1 MESAICQEN
10 HSEAWIEE
18 RTVPTGR
25 TSVLA
30 SAALAI
36 AVVASACSN
45 PATSSGTSA
54 GGSGGST
61 KAGGTLTVALAEE
74 PDDLDPT
81 TAATFVGRIVF
92 ANMCE
97 KLYDVNASLN
107 VIPQLATALPTIS
120 ADGKTYTI
128 KLRPGV
134 KFNDGTPFN
143 AQAVKTTLMRDK
155 TDPNSARASE
165 LDPVKTINVLN
176 PTTVQL
182 KLSTPY
188 SPLTAILADR
198 SGMIESP
205 TQLKK
210 LGSKFGQHPVCVGPF
225 SFADRPSSDKIDLVK
240 SNFYYDKSAVKL
252 NKVTFEVVTQPNVRA
267 ANVRSGDVNVSERL
281 APQDVKALQSSSSV
295 TIKQVTSLGY
305 DDIDINVSNSNGAA
319 KPPFNTV
326 GTPLAQHADLRQAFA
341 LSLNRDTIN
350 NVVNDGQYAPDC
362 TPISPVSPYAP
373 GITCPPQNI
382 AKAKQLVA
390 QSGVKTPIPVH
401 MIVQASNDQATKLGE
416 VVQSMAKQAGFA
428 VKVTPTEF
436 TTALTQAQ
444 AGKFDTFD
452 VGWSGRIDPDQD
464 IAQFYQ
470 PDSTLNYTGAHDPA
484 TVALM
489 AKARETTNFAARK
502 ADYRKLC
509 EMFLQQNTLIYLDHP
524 KYALAFGNNVH
535 GIQYFGDG
543 LVRLKTASLGG

>member
-1 MESAICQEN
+1 M
-10 HSEAWIEE
+10 
-18 RTVPTGR
+18 G
-25 TSVLA
+25 VLVGA
-30 SAALAI
+30 VLT
-36 AVVASACSN
+36 AVVAGACST
-45 PATSSGTSA
+45 PATSSGTSG
-54 GGSGGST
+54 GGSGSGST
-61 KAGGTLTVALAEE
+61 AGGTLTVALAEE

-97 KLYDVNASLN
+97 KLYDVDSSLN
-107 VIPQLATALPTIS
+107 LIPQLATALPTIS
-120 ADGKTYTI
+120 SDGKTYTI
-128 KLRPGV
+128 KLRSGV

-155 TDPNSARASE
+155 TDPKSARASE
-165 LDPVKTINVLN
+165 LDVVKTVSVIN

-182 KLSTPY
+182 KLSQPY
-188 SPLTAILADR
+188 APLTAILADR

-210 LGSKFGQHPVCVGPF
+210 LGNNFGQHPVCVGPF

-252 NKVTFEVVTQPNVRA
+252 SKVTFEVVTQPNVRA
-267 ANVRSGDVNVSERL
+267 ANVRSGDVNVAERL
-281 APQDVKALQSSSSV
+281 APQDVKSLQSSSSV
-295 TIKQVTSLGY
+295 TIRQVTSLGY

-319 KPPFNTV
+319 KPPFNLV
-326 GTPLAQHADLRQAFA
+326 NTPLAQHPELREAFA

-350 NVVNDGQYAPDC
+350 NVVNDGEYAPDC
-362 TPISPVSPYAP
+362 TPISPDSPYAP
-373 GITCPPQNI
+373 GITCPKQDI
-382 AKAKQLVA
+382 AKARQLVA
-390 QSGVKTPIPVH
+390 QSGVSTPIPVH

-452 VGWSGRIDPDQD
+452 IGWSGRIDPDQD
-464 IAQFYQ
+464 ISQFWE
-470 PDSTLNYTGAHDPA
+470 PDSTLNYTGAHDSA
-484 TVALM
+484 IESLIN
-489 AKARETTNFAARK
+489 KARQTTNVASRK
-502 ADYRKLC
+502 TIYRKLS
-509 EMFLQQNTLIYLDHP
+509 EMFLQQNELIYLDHP
-524 KYALAFGNNVH
+524 KYALALGNNVK
-535 GIQYFGDG
+535 GVQYYADG
-543 LVRLKTASLGG
+543 LVRLKTASIG

>member
-1 MESAICQEN
+1 
-10 HSEAWIEE
+10 
-18 RTVPTGR
+18 VPTGR
-25 TSVLA
+25 TGVLA

-36 AVVASACSN
+36 AVVASACSS

-61 KAGGTLTVALAEE
+61 KDGGTLTVALAEE

-97 KLYDVNASLN
+97 KLYDVNSSLT
-107 VIPQLATALPTIS
+107 VIPELATALPKIS

-128 KLRPGV
+128 HLRSGV
-134 KFNDGTPFN
+134 KFNDGTAFN
-143 AQAVKTTLMRDK
+143 AQAVKTTLERDIH
-155 TDPNSARASE
+155 DAQSARASE
-165 LDPVKTINVLN
+165 LDPVKAINVLS

-210 LGSKFGQHPVCVGPF
+210 LGEKFGQHPVCVGPF
-225 SFADRPSSDKIDLVK
+225 SFADRPSTDKIDLVK

-305 DDIDINVSNSNGAA
+305 DDIDINTSNSNGAG

-326 GTPLAQHADLRQAFA
+326 ATPLAQHPELREAFA

-362 TPISPVSPYAP
+362 TPISPDSPYAP
-373 GITCPPQNI
+373 GITCPKQNV

-401 MIVQASNDQATKLGE
+401 MIVQASNDQATRLGE

-428 VKVTPTEF
+428 VKVSPTEF

-452 VGWSGRIDPDQD
+452 IGWSGRIDPDQN

-470 PDSTLNYTGAHDPA
+470 PDSTLNYTGAHDAA

-489 AKARETTNFAARK
+489 TKARQTTNMATRK
-502 ADYRKLC
+502 ADYRKLS

-524 KYALAFGNNVH
+524 KYALALGNNVH
-535 GIQYFGDG
+535 GVQYYADG
-543 LVRLKTASLGG
+543 LVRLKTASLG

>member
-1 MESAICQEN
+1 VSK
-10 HSEAWIEE
+10 
-18 RTVPTGR
+18 GR
-25 TSVLA
+25 TGVVVGAVLT
-30 SAALAI
+30 
-36 AVVASACSN
+36 AVVASACSS
-45 PATSSGTSA
+45 PATSSGTP
-54 GGSGGST
+54 GGGGGGAAP

-74 PDDLDPT
+74 PDALDPT
-81 TAATFVGRIVF
+81 TGATFVGRIVF

-97 KLYDVNASLN
+97 KLFDVNAGLD
-107 VIPQLATALPTIS
+107 VIPQLAAAMPTIS
-120 ADGKTYTI
+120 KDGKTYTI
-128 KLRPGV
+128 KLRSGV

-143 AQAVKTTLMRDK
+143 AAAVKTTLMRDK
-155 TDPNSARASE
+155 NDPESARASE
-165 LDPVKTINVLN
+165 LVPVKTITVVN

-188 SPLTAILADR
+188 APLTAILADR

-210 LGSKFGQHPVCVGPF
+210 LGNKFGQHPVCVGPF

-252 NKVTFEVVTQPNVRA
+252 SKVTFEVVTQPNVRA
-267 ANVRSGDVNVSERL
+267 ANVRSGDVNVAERL
-281 APQDVKALQSSSSV
+281 APQDVKSLQGSSTV
-295 TIKQVTSLGY
+295 NLKQVTSLGY
-305 DDIDINVSNSNGAA
+305 DDIDINVSNSNGAG

-350 NVVNDGQYAPDC
+350 NVVNDGEYAPDC
-362 TPISPVSPYAP
+362 TPISPDSPYAP
-373 GITCPPQNI
+373 DITCPPQNI

-428 VKVTPTEF
+428 VTVTPTEF

-452 VGWSGRIDPDQD
+452 IGWSGRIDPDQD
-464 IAQFYQ
+464 IAQFYE

-484 TVALM
+484 IVSLLN
-489 AKARETTNFAARK
+489 KARGTTDVSARK
-502 ADYRKLC
+502 ADYQKLS
-509 EMFLQQNTLIYLDHP
+509 EMFLQQNDLIYLDHP
-524 KYALAFGNNVH
+524 KYALAMGKNVT
-535 GIQYFGDG
+535 GVQYFGDG
-543 LVRLKTASLGG
+543 LVRLKTANVG